1 MDDDDIVNINSTIHS
16 LVLLAADCDYHESL
30 MTMPCKK
37 ITRVANEHRFY
48 GQCNTCSWNG

>member
-30 MTMPCKK
+30 MTMPCKNM
-37 ITRVANEHRFY
+37 T
-48 GQCNTCSWNG
+48 

>member
-48 GQCNTCSWNG
+48 G